1 MATRPHWVL
10 GVALLA
16 ALAFAGSGP
25 AMGVEPCKASQL
37 TGTFKVILGSPGA
50 GSISYRLRLTNT
62 SGPTCFVSG
71 LVGLRLLSKTGK
83 PLPTKVTPV
92 FQPGLTAVK
101 VTLRHGK
108 AAKADARFSPD
119 IPGPGE
125 PQTGA
130 PCEPKAYK
138 VRVTVPPGGG
148 TLLAP
153 VLPATKVCVHGNMSV
168 RALSAA

>member
-1 MATRPHWVL
+1 MFR
-10 GVALLA
+10 
-16 ALAFAGSGP
+16 
-25 AMGVEPCKASQL
+25 
-37 TGTFKVILGSPGA
+37 
-50 GSISYRLRLTNT
+50 
-62 SGPTCFVSG
+62 
-71 LVGLRLLSKTGK
+71 
-83 PLPTKVTPV
+83 
-92 FQPGLTAVK
+92 PGLTAVK

-153 VLPATKVCVHGNMSV
+153 VLPPTKVCVHGNMSV